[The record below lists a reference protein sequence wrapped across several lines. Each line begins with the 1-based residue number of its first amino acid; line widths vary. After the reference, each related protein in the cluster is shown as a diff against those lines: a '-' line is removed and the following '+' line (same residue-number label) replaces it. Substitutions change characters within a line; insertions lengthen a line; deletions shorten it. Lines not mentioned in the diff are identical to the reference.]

1 MTLALKCIVK
11 FDGGGFWTNTV
22 KGKRASCTANDRTAA
37 ERLAARLFGEGNA
50 TVEQQ
55 QSEPGD
61 RDKYIAS
68 RWLLTGET
76 VLSDQGP
83 SHE

>member
-11 FDGGGFWTNTV
+11 FDGAGFWTNTV

-37 ERLAARLFGEGNA
+37 ERLAARLFGEGKA

-55 QSEPGD
+55 QSESGD
-61 RDKYIAS
+61 SDRYIAS
-68 RWLLTGET
+68 RWLLTGEAL
-76 VLSDQGP
+76 LSDQEA
-83 SHE
+83 SHA

>member
-11 FDGGGFWTNTV
+11 FDGAGFWTNTV

-37 ERLAARLFGEGNA
+37 ERLADRLFGEGKA
-50 TVEQQ
+50 TVKQQ
-55 QSEPGD
+55 SSEPGD

-68 RWLLTGET
+68 RWLLTGEAL
-76 VLSDQGP
+76 LSGQEQ
-83 SHE
+83 SHA

>member
-11 FDGGGFWTNTV
+11 FDGAGFWTNTV

-37 ERLAARLFGEGNA
+37 ERLADRLFGEGKA
-50 TVEQQ
+50 TVTEQP
-55 QSEPGD
+55 SEPGD

-68 RWLLTGET
+68 RWLLTGEAL
-76 VLSDQGP
+76 LSDQEQ
-83 SHE
+83 SHA

>member
-1 MTLALKCIVK
+1 MTLAVKCVVK
-11 FDGGGFWTNTV
+11 FDGAGFWTNTV

-37 ERLAARLFGEGNA
+37 ERLAARLFGEGKA

-55 QSEPGD
+55 QDEPGD

-68 RWLLTGET
+68 RWILIGEAFLT
-76 VLSDQGP
+76 DQEKG
-83 SHE
+83 HA